1 MLAVIQAGTR
11 QYLVEPGQTIRTEL
25 VGDEKEVVFE
35 PLLLIDGD
43 NVTIGTPSV
52 DGAKVVA
59 TVKTTDEAQAKV
71 QVLKYKP
78 KKRQKTM
85 HGHRQHLSVLEI
97 TSIKAK

>member
-11 QYLVEPGQTIRTEL
+11 QYLVEPGQIIRTEL
-25 VGDEKEVVFE
+25 VGDEKEVTFE

-43 NVTIGTPSV
+43 DVQIGTPSV
-52 DGAKVVA
+52 TGAKVIA
-59 TVKTTDEAQAKV
+59 TVTEADEKQDKV

-85 HGHRQHLSVLEI
+85 HGHRQRLSVL
-97 TSIKAK
+97 TIKTIAAK